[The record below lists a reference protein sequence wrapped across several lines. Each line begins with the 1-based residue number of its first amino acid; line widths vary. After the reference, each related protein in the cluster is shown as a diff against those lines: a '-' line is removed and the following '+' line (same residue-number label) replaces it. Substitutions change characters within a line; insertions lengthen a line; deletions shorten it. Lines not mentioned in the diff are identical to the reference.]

1 MTPLGLSKRLA
12 ATWFAVAWFSY
23 FVLDVLGDYD
33 VSGRVLRAVVAGFS
47 VALTTA
53 PAYYWRF
60 KEKSRQRVP
69 DEEV

>member
-1 MTPLGLSKRLA
+1 MTVAGLAKRLA
-12 ATWFAVAWFSY
+12 GTWFAVAWFSY

-33 VSGRVLRAVVAGFS
+33 VSGRILRSVVAGFF

-60 KEKSRQRVP
+60 KQKPEKQSARREP
-69 DEEV
+69 